1 MTPIPDI
8 RFIRRDGVSV
18 AYEVFGEGPDVL
30 CIPGFASNLEFQ
42 WSFPPTARFF
52 ERLGGF
58 ARVIEVDRRGTG
70 MSDRLSPEDLPPLEV
85 LVEDLVAVLDAA
97 GSERAAVFGFW
108 DGNQQAMLFA
118 AMYPERTSALILFGP
133 EACGSRHPDYPWQ
146 WPEEEWETFIVELA
160 NGWGTAE
167 YLRNMLAWATPS
179 LVETEE
185 STRLAVSYW
194 RLSANTST
202 IVALERLWHQTD
214 VRHVLP
220 SIHVPTLVLHRTGDR
235 TAEID
240 GGRYIAAQI
249 EGAKFVELAGDD
261 APPYAGDSDA
271 ALDEIE
277 EFLTGVRHGPEP
289 DRVLATV
296 LFTDIVASTERAAEL
311 GDRKWRQ
318 LLDAHHVRIRTE
330 LSRFRGREID
340 TAGDGFLATFDGPAR
355 AVRCAQAIGS
365 SVRELGL
372 EVRAGVH
379 TGEIELANGDI
390 RGIAVHIGARVA
402 AMAGPNEV
410 FVSSTVKDL
419 VAGSGLAFEDAGD
432 HQLKGVPDHWH
443 LYRVV
448 A

>member
-1 MTPIPDI
+1 
-8 RFIRRDGVSV
+8 
-18 AYEVFGEGPDVL
+18 
-30 CIPGFASNLEFQ
+30 
-42 WSFPPTARFF
+42 
-52 ERLGGF
+52 
-58 ARVIEVDRRGTG
+58 
-70 MSDRLSPEDLPPLEV
+70 MSDRFSPEDLPPLEV
-85 LVEDLVAVLDAA
+85 LVDDLVAVLDAA

-108 DGNQQAMLFA
+108 DGAQQAMLFSA
-118 AMYPERTSALILFGP
+118 TYPERTSALILFGP
-133 EACGSRHPDYPWQ
+133 EACGSQQPDYPWQ
-146 WPEEEWETFIVELA
+146 WPDEQWETFFAEMA
-160 NGWGTAE
+160 NGWGTTE
-167 YLRNMLAWATPS
+167 YLRNMLEWSAPS
-179 LVETEE
+179 LVENEE
-185 STRLAVSYW
+185 TARLAMAYW
-194 RLSANTST
+194 RLSAGTSAVLA
-202 IVALERLWHQTD
+202 IERLWHQTD

-235 TAEID
+235 TSDVD
-240 GGRYIAAQI
+240 GGRYIASQI
-249 EGAKFVELAGDD
+249 EGARFIELAGDD
-261 APPYAGDSDA
+261 APPFAGDSDA

-296 LFTDIVASTERAAEL
+296 LFTDIVASTERAAKL
-311 GDRKWRQ
+311 GDRKWRE

-365 SVRELGL
+365 SVRDLGL

-402 AMAGPNEV
+402 AIAGPNEV

-419 VAGSGLAFEDAGD
+419 VAGSGLAFEDVGE
-432 HQLKGVPDHWH
+432 HELKGVPDRWH